1 MQIWTSLSEEDEKEE
16 AEEENILA
24 VWQLSGLVLSRCF
37 LASLGVFFVM
47 KTLEN
52 ER

>member
-24 VWQLSGLVLSRCF
+24 VWQLSGLVLSQCF
-37 LASLGVFFVM
+37 FTPLGVLFPM
-47 KTLEN
+47 KTLKD